1 LLRGHYQIKLG
12 QGGIAFM
19 TLPRIEDMAGLWRRS
34 LIAWPDGT
42 QDTTTSVSWLQGL
55 ATYIDLRQPADRPA
69 FTGVAALAD
78 LDAEDVAWLARQEG
92 FAGTF
97 VFDGTWF
104 EWQREIDFQPQA
116 LYSDSGSLRYEDDY
130 MIEEGRDVPY
140 VEHWHRDTLPGA
152 PVAAVSLISDEGAA
166 ALLRV
171 GDLFMYARARAQP
184 LDGGKHLSEH
194 VAGAASL
201 AQAQAMID
209 CEISLGRIQDDAWI
223 IRHSTLPYRECLN
236 LAPKV
241 RSNRLEIRE
250 TDMTGR
256 TFARSFRLD
265 KAEGELSALGS

>member
-1 LLRGHYQIKLG
+1 
-12 QGGIAFM
+12 M
-19 TLPRIEDMAGLWRRS
+19 TLPHIEDMAGLWRRS
-34 LIAWPDGT
+34 LIAWPDGR

-55 ATYIDLRQPADRPA
+55 AAYIDLRQPVDRPD
-69 FTGVAALAD
+69 FNGVAALAD
-78 LDAEDVAWLARQEG
+78 LDAAAVAWLAGQEG

-116 LYSDSGSLRYEDDY
+116 LYSDAGLLRYEDDY
-130 MIEEGRDVPY
+130 MVEEGRDVPY
-140 VEHWHRDTLPGA
+140 VEHWHRDTLPCG
-152 PVAAVSLISDEGAA
+152 PVAAASLASDEGPA

-171 GDLFMYARARAQP
+171 GDLFMYARARAVA

-209 CEISLGRIQDDAWI
+209 CEISLGRIQDGAWI

-241 RSNRLEIRE
+241 RSSRLEIRE
-250 TDMTGR
+250 TDAAGK

-265 KAEGELSALGS
+265 KAEGELSDLCS

>member
-1 LLRGHYQIKLG
+1 
-12 QGGIAFM
+12 M

-34 LIAWPDGT
+34 LIAWPDGR

-55 ATYIDLRQPADRPA
+55 AAYIDLRQPADRPA
-69 FTGVAALAD
+69 FTGVGALAD
-78 LDAEDVAWLARQEG
+78 LDADDVAWLARQEG

-97 VFDGTWF
+97 VFDGSWF
-104 EWQREIDFQPQA
+104 EWQRDIDFQPQA
-116 LYSDSGSLRYEDDY
+116 LYSDAGSLRYEDDY
-130 MIEEGRDVPY
+130 MVEEGRDVPY
-140 VEHWHRDTLPGA
+140 VEHWHRDNLPGNT
-152 PVAAVSLISDEGAA
+152 VAAASLASDDGAA

-209 CEISLGRIQDDAWI
+209 CEISLGLIRDGAWI
-223 IRHSTLPYRECLN
+223 IQHSTLPYRECLN

-250 TDMTGR
+250 TDAVGK
-256 TFARSFRLD
+256 TFARAFRLE
-265 KAEGELSALGS
+265 KTEGELSALGS